1 MPKSAIREL
10 WARHYEPLEGKLRPG
25 CEPRLYLHEEVVT
38 NAVVLIHGLTDSPH
52 YVDAI
57 GRHFHA
63 MGFDV
68 LLPLLPAHGLK
79 APDGMKGVTPEQWM
93 REVDLA
99 TELAIRLAPW
109 VSIGGLSTGATLG
122 VYKAITAPEMIRGGL
137 FLFSAAL
144 DLAGPLGNVAE
155 TLLRFTPLVKYMA
168 DRQDREQP
176 LIGINPFRYARHDYE
191 GAAALAR
198 LIGYIEDRYP
208 DQKKY
213 ADITQPLFVAHSEA
227 DTVTDIGEVE
237 MLIAHHTGGAS
248 TTCYYRIPKERG
260 VRHASLVLEEDVL
273 APHGPAGAP
282 VVLEAKNPD
291 FGDMMA
297 CAAEFVRI
305 HLAR

>member
-1 MPKSAIREL
+1 MPKRLIRDV
-10 WARHYEPLEGKLRPG
+10 WNRHYEPLEGKLRPG
-25 CEPRLYLHEEVVT
+25 CEPRLYLHEGDVQ
-38 NAVVLIHGLTDSPH
+38 NAVVLVHGLTDSPF

-57 GRHFHA
+57 GRRFHA

-68 LLPLLPAHGLK
+68 LMPLLPAHGLK

-93 REVDLA
+93 REVDLISEMA
-99 TELAIRLAPW
+99 VRLAPR

-122 VYKAITAPEMIRGGL
+122 VYKAITAPEMITGGL

-144 DLAGPLGNVAE
+144 DLAGPMGNVAE

-168 DRQDREQP
+168 DRQDREYP
-176 LIGINPFRYARHDYE
+176 LIGINPYRYARHDYE

-213 ADITQPLFVAHSEA
+213 ADIIQPLFVAHSDA

-237 MLIAHHTGGAS
+237 MLISHHTGGEA
-248 TTCYYRIPKERG
+248 TTCFYRIPKERG
-260 VRHASLVLEEDVL
+260 VRHASLVLEKDVL
-273 APHGPAGAP
+273 APHGPLGEP
-282 VVLEAKNPD
+282 LVLEARNPD
-291 FGDMMA
+291 FEAMMQ
-297 CAAEFVRI
+297 CAAKFVQT
-305 HLAR
+305 HLA